1 MNSYISLDHDEV
13 KKILPHRD
21 PMLLVDEVQKLDP
34 GKHIEATFHIDE
46 NMEIFKGHF
55 PDNPVF
61 PGVYQVESATQATTL
76 MVMSQEKYKNMTPL
90 FLGINKVSFKKMIRP
105 GETIRIVGDLV
116 NEREE
121 KAIVICKAQ
130 IYTESGLA
138 MEEETATAIR

>member
-1 MNSYISLDHDEV
+1 MKDYRGTDRFISERIRKRVTVLLAFFVVLSTSY
-13 KKILPHRD
+13 
-21 PMLLVDEVQKLDP
+21 
-34 GKHIEATFHIDE
+34 A
-46 NMEIFKGHF
+46 
-55 PDNPVF
+55 
-61 PGVYQVESATQATTL
+61 
-76 MVMSQEKYKNMTPL
+76 
-90 FLGINKVSFKKMIRP
+90 MIRP